1 MQKIVDPALLGESI
15 RATAEYLQQTGE
27 YEKLLKEAK
36 DNELMPISEQ
46 NLVRYIELIIETE
59 QGLGQ

>member
-15 RATAEYLQQTGE
+15 RAAAEYLQHTGE

-36 DNELMPISEQ
+36 GNELMPIFEQ
-46 NLVRYIELIIETE
+46 NLVRYIELIIDQDKEE
-59 QGLGQ
+59 N